1 MTSRWLRFTGIAGRE
16 YRFEIRSTTSVGQR
30 RNIFQCRAFT
40 RALPVKTPGK
50 RTELTGRLQQR
61 YGYAKDQA
69 EREIDAWLKDAA

>member
-1 MTSRWLRFTGIAGRE
+1 LRFTGIAGRE
-16 YRFEIRSTTSVGQR
+16 YR
-30 RNIFQCRAFT
+30 RAFT